1 MTKNGLRGYITLA
14 IIFVVFSVIAFA
26 APFSMTAPFWI
37 AYIFGVIAIAYQ
49 IYVFKIS
56 FAKGEDVKSKF
67 YGFPIAKIGVVY
79 LVAQLALSLVQMCLA
94 AFIPVWIVI
103 IINIIPVAVAAIG
116 CIAADAMRDEIVRQ
130 DVQLKKDVSNMRAL
144 QSLSATLMG
153 MCSDESL
160 KSELQKLADEFKFS
174 DPVSSD
180 ATKEIEKDL
189 DVQMKELQKALIDR
203 DFESAK
209 GLCDKLICGLSER
222 NRVCALNK

>member
-26 APFSMTAPFWI
+26 APFSMTALFWI

-79 LVAQLALSLVQMCLA
+79 LVVQLALSLVQMCLA

-116 CIAADAMRDEIVRQ
+116 CIAADGMRDEIVRQ
-130 DVQLKKDVSNMRAL
+130 DVQLKKNVSNMRAL

-189 DVQMKELQKALIDR
+189 DVQMKELQKALIDG

-209 GLCDKLICGLSER
+209 IFCGKLLGGLSER